1 MSTIIAIASGKG
13 GVGKTFVTATLSLAL
28 QRQGYHVLAVDAD
41 MGLRNLDLLFGMQ
54 DEVLYDIGDVMK
66 KRCKPEEA
74 VLHVTDGLDF
84 MAASQK
90 HTWEKIDAPTYQYI
104 VETLAKP
111 YDFTIVDCPPG
122 RGRAYKNA
130 VSIVDRIFF
139 VVEPTWSSMR
149 DTARL
154 MQFCNKHKRF
164 NYDILFNNFYR
175 KDPGYVA
182 VEEMM
187 QLLNPEHVAGVLPHD
202 PTVHEASQRGTLI
215 DVAPTEPLFQ
225 ALAKTVDYIKDGTS
239 PDIPSLVP
247 LLPEREALLGLEPT
261 ATPEPP
267 EEATEELG
275 NLGKMKAMAA
285 AELEKA
291 AAIWNGTV
299 APPAADDDDLV
310 EDELSPVVPARLSL
324 RSRKQQSMA
333 WRHYRR

>member
-13 GVGKTFVTATLSLAL
+13 GVGKTFVTATLSIAL

-66 KRCKPEEA
+66 KRCKPDDA
-74 VLHVTDGLDF
+74 ILHVADGLDF
-84 MAASQK
+84 LAASQK

-111 YDFTIVDCPPG
+111 YDYTIIDCPPG

-130 VSIVDRIFF
+130 VSIVDRLFF

-202 PTVHEASQRGTLI
+202 PVVHEAAQRGSLCN
-215 DVAPTEPLFQ
+215 VASTVPLYK
-225 ALAKTVDYIKDGTS
+225 ALDKTVAYITEGTAPVMS
-239 PDIPSLVP
+239 ELVS
-247 LLPEREALLGLEPT
+247 LLPEREEVVGL
-261 ATPEPP
+261 P
-267 EEATEELG
+267 EEAGEAVPAVAAEEPLG
-275 NLGKMKAMAA
+275 NLGKMKALAA
-285 AELEKA
+285 AELQKA
-291 AAIWNGTV
+291 AAIWNGNEDL
-299 APPAADDDDLV
+299 ADDDD
-310 EDELSPVVPARLSL
+310 EDVLTEPVVQPARLSL
-324 RSRKQQSMA
+324 RNRKKQSMA